1 MATSSAK
8 SSVVSFPPVP
18 EASLVSHFRAIEET
32 LDAQVDESA
41 APKLVADWNVVPLVV
56 GLVGA
61 GCEYADRNRG
71 RAVPVAPVS
80 LLGEGLWAWIGY
92 REVWDG
98 EPPAGRTR
106 RFSFRS
112 AGLTIHFGYRN
123 SQHKPQM
130 FRAEWTG
137 SANGHETEYGAEANG
152 AADPHWH
159 FDAAESLT
167 RADAVERAA
176 ESLSILRIE
185 EQETEPRDFIPQSV
199 GLEDVRDL
207 VSMQALSRIHF
218 PSAATWWKGP
228 TMDSHIHSPASE
240 TEIQVWVAKTLE
252 YVVREL
258 ERLQR

>member
-1 MATSSAK
+1 M
-8 SSVVSFPPVP
+8 P
-18 EASLVSHFRAIEET
+18 EASLVRHFTSIEET
-32 LDAQVDESA
+32 LDAHVDESA
-41 APKLVADWNVVPLVV
+41 APKLDADWNIVPLVA
-56 GLVGA
+56 GLVGT

-71 RAVPVAPVS
+71 KAVPVAPV
-80 LLGEGLWAWIGY
+80 LPLGEGLWAWIGY

-106 RFSFRS
+106 RFSFRA

-123 SQHKPQM
+123 NQHKPQM

-137 SANGHETEYGAEANG
+137 SATSNKTGYGLETDG

-167 RADAVERAA
+167 RADAEGRAREYLA
-176 ESLSILRIE
+176 VLRLE
-185 EQETEPRDFIPQSV
+185 EQGTQAQDFSPPM

-207 VSMQALSRIHF
+207 VSMQELSRIHF

-228 TMDSHIHSPASE
+228 ALDSEIHSPESE
-240 TEIQVWVAKTLE
+240 TEIRVWVDKTMG
-252 YVVREL
+252 YVIREL
-258 ERLQR
+258 ARLQA